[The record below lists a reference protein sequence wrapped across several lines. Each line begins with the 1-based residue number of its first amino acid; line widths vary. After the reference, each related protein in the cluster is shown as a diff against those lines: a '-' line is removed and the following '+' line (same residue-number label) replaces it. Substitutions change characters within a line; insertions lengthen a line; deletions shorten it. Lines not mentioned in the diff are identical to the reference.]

1 MDGMRAKLGLPYPV
15 FGPLPV
21 VSFLVCLLAGLL
33 PTPLFGA
40 AAPEVFAAGLPNAA
54 GAPAQPAEHTD
65 SDLLADRLHR
75 TISQGVLKAAESID
89 AFFYTPQTEIE
100 ENRTT
105 FRVNLGLFF
114 EAEERPRLDTG
125 SRLKLV
131 LPGFQDKLH
140 LVLAG
145 DPEED
150 DKVLGEAV
158 DKAPPS
164 DLPADEETDG
174 VSAALRY
181 FVLDDLKRN
190 LSFSA
195 GARFRQGSLVG
206 FPDARYRRVFDV
218 GDLGDNAFRL
228 EQRVV
233 WYTDD
238 GWRESTRL
246 DFDTLVLAYHLLRTS
261 VEGIWEEAQGGYD
274 YNLRLSFFQPLGR
287 RAALRYEWVTGFNVC
302 TEGQLDKILL
312 KVGYRQSFWR
322 PWLFFEIA
330 PQLTYPEAKDFKA
343 TPGLLLRLEA
353 IFGYRRKR
361 LAE

>member
-1 MDGMRAKLGLPYPV
+1 M
-15 FGPLPV
+15 
-21 VSFLVCLLAGLL
+21 AGLL
-33 PTPLFGA
+33 FCLLIGA
-40 AAPEVFAAGLPNAA
+40 TAHDAFAGTGSISAGDGDRGDLDHGNRD
-54 GAPAQPAEHTD
+54 GMAESAD
-65 SDLLADRLHR
+65 RDLLADRLHR
-75 TISQGVLKAAESID
+75 TISWGVLKAAESID

-114 EAEERPRLDTG
+114 EAEERARLDTG
-125 SRLKLV
+125 SSLKLV

-150 DKVLGEAV
+150 DQVLGEAI

-164 DLPADEETDG
+164 DVSADEETDG

-190 LSFSA
+190 LSLSA
-195 GARFRQGSLVG
+195 GARFRRGSLVG
-206 FPDARYRRVFDV
+206 FPEVRYRRLFDV
-218 GDLGDNAFRL
+218 GDLGDSAFRF
-228 EQRVV
+228 EQRVR

-246 DFDTLVLAYHLLRTS
+246 DFDVLVWSDHLWRTS
-261 VEGIWEEAQGGYD
+261 LEGIWEEVQGGYG
-274 YNLRLSFFQPLGR
+274 YHLRLSFFQPLGE
-287 RAALRYEWVTGFNVC
+287 RAALRYEWVNSFNVC
-302 TEGQLDKILL
+302 TADQLDKIVL
-312 KVGYRQSFWR
+312 KISYRQSFWR

-330 PQLTYPEAKDFKA
+330 PQLAYPEPNDFKA

-353 IFGYRRKR
+353 IFGYRRKGPTGQ
-361 LAE
+361 

>member
-1 MDGMRAKLGLPYPV
+1 MAVIVHDAFAGEPHRGDVDRRAEGVARDP
-15 FGPLPV
+15 
-21 VSFLVCLLAGLL
+21 
-33 PTPLFGA
+33 
-40 AAPEVFAAGLPNAA
+40 
-54 GAPAQPAEHTD
+54 
-65 SDLLADRLHR
+65 LADRLHR
-75 TISQGVLKAAESID
+75 TISSGVLTAAETID
-89 AFFYTPQTEIE
+89 AFFYAPQTEIE

-105 FRVNLGLFF
+105 LKVNLGLFI
-114 EAEERPRLDTG
+114 EAEEHARLDTG

-131 LPGFQDKLH
+131 LPGFQDRLH

-150 DKVLGEAV
+150 DRVLGEAIDEAV
-158 DKAPPS
+158 EGEVAEE
-164 DLPADEETDG
+164 EETDG

-181 FVLDDLKRN
+181 FVLDDIKRN

-195 GARFRQGSLVG
+195 GAKIREGRLVG
-206 FPDARYRRVFDV
+206 FPDARYRRVFD
-218 GDLGDNAFRL
+218 LGNQRSAFRF

-246 DFDTLVLAYHLLRTS
+246 DLDTLVGPHHLWRTT
-261 VEGIWEEAQGGYD
+261 VEGIWEELRGGYRYD
-274 YNLRLSFFQPLGR
+274 LRLSFFQPLGR
-287 RAALRYEWVTGFNVC
+287 RAALRYEWVNGFNVC
-302 TEGQLDKILL
+302 TADQLDKILL
-312 KVGYRQSFWR
+312 KISYRQSFWR

-330 PQLTYPEAKDFKA
+330 PQLAYPAAKDFQA

-361 LAE
+361 LTDY